1 MKNVKMQKG
10 FTLIEL
16 MIVIAIIGILA
27 AIAIP
32 QYMVYTAKS
41 QVSEAYSL
49 LDGVKTTIIPIMGN
63 DPTAV
68 NCGVTDAANPGGN
81 TTLAGKYGSIALP
94 PNPAAGVCKATYT
107 FAATAN
113 SAIANR
119 TVVVTYNA
127 TTGVFDTSQT
137 GLGGLA
143 ATGGTVPL
151 ADLAPAWQ

>member
-1 MKNVKMQKG
+1 MKKVQQG

-32 QYMVYTAKS
+32 QYQVYTAKS

-49 LDGVKTTIIPIMGN
+49 LDGLKTTIIPIMGDN
-63 DPTAV
+63 PAAP
-68 NCGVTDAANPGGN
+68 NCGVTAAN
-81 TTLAGKYGSIALP
+81 TTLNGKYGNIALP
-94 PNPAAGVCKATYT
+94 PNPAGGVCTATYT
-107 FAATAN
+107 FAANAN
-113 SAIANR
+113 TAIAGQ

-127 TTGVFDTSQT
+127 ATGVFDTSQT
-137 GLGGLA
+137 GLNGNV